1 MAFVEYV
8 HTILWSIKYFFI
20 IYFINGFLP
29 LTITSTSKFIL
40 NIAGFSTVIFNVIKK
55 KGTGTYFC
63 SKQVCRLN
71 ETACTFQRY
80 TFALETIV
88 WFLKSR

>member
-55 KGTGTYFC
+55 KVNRNLFLFKTGV
-63 SKQVCRLN
+63 Q
-71 ETACTFQRY
+71 A
-80 TFALETIV
+80 
-88 WFLKSR
+88 